1 MGENLDA
8 KIFELKISESQKMLV
23 KKSPCEVFVFLV
35 GISLFI
41 FFAGF
46 AIYIYKSFSRPE
58 YEKSIMYVLTF

>member
-1 MGENLDA
+1 
-8 KIFELKISESQKMLV
+8 MLV

-46 AIYIYKSFSRPE
+46 AIYIYNSFSGPAF
-58 YEKSIMYVLTF
+58 EKSMMYVLAFYRSRRALMMCD